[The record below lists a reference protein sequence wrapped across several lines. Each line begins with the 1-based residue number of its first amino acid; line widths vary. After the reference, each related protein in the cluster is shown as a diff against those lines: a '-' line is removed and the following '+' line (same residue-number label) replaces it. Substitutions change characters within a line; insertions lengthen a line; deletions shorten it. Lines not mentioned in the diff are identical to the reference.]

1 MCCSAG
7 VSSLQLLAP
16 ALLPA
21 VTRLRLDTEKCSSGG
36 VAVCRSPPAEDCPT
50 QRSSPCRD
58 NTQGQG
64 AAGTPGL
71 KQEVDMGHLYAMEW
85 VGPPGAQEK
94 TGMETTSILATKEE
108 EG

>member
-71 KQEVDMGHLYAMEW
+71 KQDVDMGHLYAMEL
-85 VGPPGAQEK
+85 VGPLDALEK
-94 TGMETTSILATKEE
+94 TAMETTSILATKEE
-108 EG
+108 EE